1 MSKLDSLMS
10 NGRIG
15 PSILALRRLLIFH
28 GITLEGLSR
37 T

>member
-1 MSKLDSLMS
+1 MSKLDSLIS

-15 PSILALRRLLIFH
+15 PSILVLRGLLIVH
-28 GITLEGLSR
+28 GIKLEGLSR